1 MAVDAAPRP
10 DRSAAVKD
18 KIRAAARHRFAQD
31 GFDATGIRQIGAEAG
46 VNPALVIRHFGSKER
61 LFVETIDANAT
72 WANLLGGPL
81 DDLGCRAVRIVLA
94 ERTNGLRNFGG
105 IVRASGRAD
114 IHESLQ
120 HSIATRLAGPLVE
133 VFEGPDARLRA
144 HLFAAQLVG
153 LMVALTVY
161 DDSYLL
167 TAPDEAIIQHYGQ
180 SLQRTVTG

>member
-1 MAVDAAPRP
+1 MAVDTAARP

-18 KIRAAARHRFAQD
+18 KIRAAARHRFAQN
-31 GFDATGIRQIGAEAG
+31 GFDATGIRQIAAEAG

-81 DDLGCRAVRIVLA
+81 DDLGRRAVRIVLA

-167 TAPDEAIIQHYGQ
+167 TAPDEAIIEHYGK